1 MKLKRCALS
10 LLLATLGLAALFAV
24 SCSADL
30 RRPAVNTNSLPG
42 VIEAELR
49 SDHKYYELGEPIRVR
64 ATLKNVSRRVQVLG
78 NETVPVVDIRM
89 QSNAE
94 IREWSQE
101 HPNEIK
107 RQVTLKPGE
116 SYVVEWVM
124 TPTLQTTCSFGAWW
138 ADSSGDRSVMAIS
151 VNYGVLPPGPMP

>member
-1 MKLKRCALS
+1 MKRCALS
-10 LLLATLGLAALFAV
+10 LLLACLGLAVLLAV
-24 SCSADL
+24 GCGTDL
-30 RRPAVNTNSLPG
+30 RRPAVHTNSLPG

-49 SDHKYYELGEPIRVR
+49 SDHKYYELGEPIRVHV
-64 ATLKNVSRRVQVLG
+64 TLKNVSRGVQVLG
-78 NETVPVVDIRM
+78 NETAPVVDIGM

-94 IREWSQE
+94 IHEWSQE

-116 SYVVEWVM
+116 SYVVEWVVP
-124 TPTLQTTCSFGAWW
+124 PTLRTICSFGAWW
-138 ADSSGDRSVMAIS
+138 ADSSGDRSAMGIS